1 MQYKRDVA
9 RQSIVDCQRRLQGE
23 AGVENI
29 VALVPDRPFLL
40 VANTLGDSLLVLHL
54 RTYAAERTA
63 PCCTG
68 CRRSCDSSAAARHS
82 AAYS

>member
-40 VANTLGDSLLVLHL
+40 VANTLGDSLLVLHR
-54 RTYAAERTA
+54 RTYAAERPTQ
-63 PCCTG
+63 CYTG
-68 CRRSCDSSAAARHS
+68 CRRSCD
-82 AAYS
+82 